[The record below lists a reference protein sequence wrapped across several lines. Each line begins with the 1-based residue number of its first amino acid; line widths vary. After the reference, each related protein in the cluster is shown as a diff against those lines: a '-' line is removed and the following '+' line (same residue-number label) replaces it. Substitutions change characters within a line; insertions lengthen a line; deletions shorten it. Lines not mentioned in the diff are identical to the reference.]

1 MAMAGQLE
9 FGGTPEPTPQAIPA
23 VAEKQVVEVRPSN
36 RRTNKVRLLPR
47 GSAER
52 KLERLGDLF
61 AKAFNELNYMRRQQL
76 FSGQRIDLEGTAR
89 AVYEKYKSLLGSAN
103 VQQVINKNTEAWS
116 SFFSLLKAKK
126 EGRLPGWLR
135 VKPPGYMKED
145 RKRRLLLVIRN
156 DGYAVDEQNRTLILR
171 RFKLRI
177 PFAGRLQ
184 WYGKQ
189 GRLEIYYDETKQAWY
204 ASIPVEVGVEAVRN
218 IVKGERKEVQREKP
232 KGNKSASID
241 LGINI
246 LASVIVSD
254 GTWLLY
260 RGSRA
265 KEDFFYMQRRISEIR
280 SLEDRAKNLK
290 LSEWAEELRL
300 ERRRLEG
307 RLNRRVAHLYRTLAS
322 HLIKKLWSLG
332 VSAIYLGYPY
342 EIAQDKG
349 NKLTENL
356 WSYRELMDTIE
367 HEAQEYGMKVYEVI
381 EHNTSR
387 LCAYHGVEVTRSPRG
402 VVKCPLGHRLHSD
415 LNGALNILRKAAGL
429 IVKIIAKPL
438 SYIVMHSGV
447 APAKGE

>member
-1 MAMAGQLE
+1 
-9 FGGTPEPTPQAIPA
+9 
-23 VAEKQVVEVRPSN
+23 
-36 RRTNKVRLLPR
+36 
-47 GSAER
+47 
-52 KLERLGDLF
+52 
-61 AKAFNELNYMRRQQL
+61 
-76 FSGQRIDLEGTAR
+76 
-89 AVYEKYKSLLGSAN
+89 
-103 VQQVINKNTEAWS
+103 
-116 SFFSLLKAKK
+116 
-126 EGRLPGWLR
+126 RLPSWFR

-156 DGYAVDEQNRTLILR
+156 DGYVVDDQNRAILLK

-204 ASIPVEVGVEAVRN
+204 ASIPVEVGVEAKRN
-218 IVKGERKEVQREKP
+218 VVKGERKEIQRERP

-265 KEDFFYMQRRISEIR
+265 KEDFFYMQRTISEIR
-280 SLEDRAKNLK
+280 SLEDKAKNLRLK
-290 LSEWAEELRL
+290 EWSEELRL

-307 RLNRRVAHLYRTLAS
+307 KLNRRIAHLYRTLAS
-322 HLIKKLWSLG
+322 HLIEKLWSLG
-332 VSAIYLGYPY
+332 VSEIYLGYPY
-342 EIAQDKG
+342 EIAQEKG

-356 WSYRELMDTIE
+356 WSYRELMDAIE
-367 HEAQEYGMKVYEVI
+367 LEAQEYGIKVYEVI
-381 EHNTSR
+381 EHSTSR
-387 LCAYHGVEVTRSPRG
+387 LCAYHAVEVTRSPRG

-429 IVKIIAKPL
+429 MVRSVARPL

-447 APAKGE
+447 SPTKGV